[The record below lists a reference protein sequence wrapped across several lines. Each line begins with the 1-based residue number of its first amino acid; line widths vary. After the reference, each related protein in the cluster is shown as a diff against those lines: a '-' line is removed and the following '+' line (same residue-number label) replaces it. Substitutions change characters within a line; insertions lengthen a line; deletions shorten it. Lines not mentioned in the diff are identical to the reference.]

1 MVDVKPKE
9 DPKVENPTTHFDNPN
24 DIVRDVTLSLDQKK
38 KALNT
43 WEQDA
48 RQLLTASNE
57 GMTKPKRHSPISL
70 SAAAQAPHR
79 PVDSLPHTT
88 LFKGFAFQVE
98 CRRPLYFNK
107 RSGAVARPLG
117 RAFTR

>member
-9 DPKVENPTTHFDNPN
+9 DPKIENPTAHFDKPN
-24 DIVRDVTLSLDQKK
+24 DVVHDVNLSPDEKK

-57 GMTKPKRHSPISL
+57 GMPGSEEGAQPDDDNRLGEVVQAKDKIGEKPRGKPAH
-70 SAAAQAPHR
+70 
-79 PVDSLPHTT
+79 
-88 LFKGFAFQVE
+88 
-98 CRRPLYFNK
+98 
-107 RSGAVARPLG
+107 
-117 RAFTR
+117 

>member
-9 DPKVENPTTHFDNPN
+9 TKVKDPATHFDKPN
-24 DIVRDVTLSLDQKK
+24 DVVHDVNLSLDEKK

-57 GMTKPKRHSPISL
+57 GMTGSQEGAQPADHNRLGEVVRAKDKIGEKPRDKPAH
-70 SAAAQAPHR
+70 
-79 PVDSLPHTT
+79 
-88 LFKGFAFQVE
+88 
-98 CRRPLYFNK
+98 
-107 RSGAVARPLG
+107 
-117 RAFTR
+117 